1 MVIAVSSKFRGRGFT
16 FDRLEILFL
25 NNYISPVMPFSL
37 TPVFGLPA
45 GIKGSSN
52 VILQCK
58 LILTN
63 FSLFG
68 LNLVPKITFF
78 KSGSFYFCFMSST
91 QGPSYSKKA
100 LVIDLLGYKQLIN
113 PRFTLLFPNPLSCLY
128 LPHVG

>member
-25 NNYISPVMPFSL
+25 NNYISPVMPLSL
-37 TPVFGLPA
+37 TPVFGLDA
-45 GIKGSSN
+45 DIKGSSN

-68 LNLVPKITFF
+68 LNLVPKITFQKWF
-78 KSGSFYFCFMSST
+78 
-91 QGPSYSKKA
+91 
-100 LVIDLLGYKQLIN
+100 I
-113 PRFTLLFPNPLSCLY
+113 LFLF
-128 LPHVG
+128 HVQHTRA